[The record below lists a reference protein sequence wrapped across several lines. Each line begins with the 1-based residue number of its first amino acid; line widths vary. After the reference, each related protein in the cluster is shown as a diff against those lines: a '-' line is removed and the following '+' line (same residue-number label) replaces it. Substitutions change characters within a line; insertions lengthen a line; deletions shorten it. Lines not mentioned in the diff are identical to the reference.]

1 MTAEIAVIQAVM
13 GVVVVNKYKGYTM
26 DFDKIGPLDPG
37 LQRLVSKLQSYMRS
51 KNGNLLEQVCLNH
64 SDNRYYWCI
73 LNKKFILINGST
85 EMYLLPWKKTDKNEY
100 YIYSHYVFSQGAVF
114 QVPEEE
120 IVFLGFN

>member
-1 MTAEIAVIQAVM
+1 
-13 GVVVVNKYKGYTM
+13 M

-114 QVPEEE
+114 QVPDEE